1 MSLMEILEVGDFNL
15 YRFEVGA
22 STYLLSSKGARLLNW
37 YLSMADGSARDVIY
51 MPDNID
57 LANVDFSKLHGGMP
71 ILFPFAGAS
80 FVDGESGFWK
90 TPAGDVLPIKKH
102 GYAIDGDFEF
112 SVMSDT
118 SLKAFYKPSAQA
130 REAYPFDYEFS
141 VTYRFSELS
150 FNCELMLT
158 NRGTKPLPWEAGL
171 HPYFQL
177 PWHTGAT
184 RKDYRL
190 LTDAKKA
197 YHILPDG
204 TFEPADLAKT
214 SFGDEDMQNR
224 IHTKLKTGVVKFGS
238 KNGEEDIIMKIGF
251 EDSSNIATTLVTWS
265 ESEDAKYYCI
275 EPWMNMPNSASK
287 PVHFV
292 DAGKSK
298 SFVVEIS
305 LM

>member
-1 MSLMEILEVGDFNL
+1 MEILEVGDFKL
-15 YRFEVGA
+15 YRIEVGA
-22 STYLLSSKGARLLNW
+22 STFLLSSKGARLLNW
-37 YLSMADGSARDVIY
+37 YLSMADGSTRDVIY
-51 MPDNID
+51 MPDNLD
-57 LANVDFSKLHGGMP
+57 LASADFSKLYGGMP

-80 FVDGESGFWK
+80 FVDGKSGYWK
-90 TPAGDVLPIKKH
+90 TPSGEVLPMRKH
-102 GYAIDGDFEF
+102 GYTSDGDFDIT
-112 SVMSDT
+112 VMSDT
-118 SLKAFYKPSAQA
+118 SLKAYFKPSQEA
-130 REAYPFDYEFS
+130 REAYPFNYEFS
-141 VTYRFSELS
+141 ATYRFSELS
-150 FNCELMLT
+150 FNCELMLA
-158 NRGTKPLPWEAGL
+158 NNGSEPLPWEAGF

-177 PWHTGAT
+177 PWHSGAT

-197 YHILPDG
+197 YHILEDG
-204 TFEPADLAKT
+204 SFVPADVLQTCFA
-214 SFGDEDMQNR
+214 DEDMQNR
-224 IHTKLKTGVVKFGS
+224 IHTKLKSGIVKFGS
-238 KNGEEDIIMKIGF
+238 KNGEEDITMKIGF

-265 ESEDAKYYCI
+265 ESADAKYYCV